1 MRISDWSSDVCSSDL
16 EDALEIAVTDRFVN
30 VSSIRVKEA
39 LEQVGA
45 LIAQIAI
52 AVRAIAAVALVAGV
66 LVLAGAVAAGHH
78 RRVYDAVVLKVLGA
92 TRRTVAQAFLLEYGL
107 LGLVT
112 AAIAAVVGK
121 IGRAHV

>member
-16 EDALEIAVTDRFVN
+16 TDRFVN

-39 LEQVGA
+39 LEQVAA
-45 LIAQIAI
+45 LIVQIAV

-66 LVLAGAVAAGHH
+66 LVLAGAVAARHH

-92 TRRTVAQAFLLEYGL
+92 TRRTIGQTFLLEYGL

-112 AAIAAVVGK
+112 AIIDRK
-121 IGRAHV
+121 STRLKSSS

>member
-1 MRISDWSSDVCSSDL
+1 MIFSTGLLEQAPQSHIATVKADAET

-39 LEQVGA
+39 LEQVAA
-45 LIAQIAI
+45 LIVQIAV

-66 LVLAGAVAAGHH
+66 LVLAGAVAAGPH

-92 TRRTVAQAFLLEYGL
+92 TRRSDEHTPALQPLIRITNAGF
-107 LGLVT
+107 
-112 AAIAAVVGK
+112 
-121 IGRAHV
+121 